1 LRQHGCYLKREG
13 RAHSL
18 WCNPRTGVVEA
29 PTTRS
34 PRSDA
39 LLALATI
46 VLVAAST
53 APARA
58 LDVRWLGVAGFTLT
72 SGETTIA
79 HDPYLSRPGMLS
91 VLFNRYEPDAAV
103 LGRMVG
109 PESPA
114 PELARASLF
123 LVGHGHYDHVGD
135 VAWLAAHSGGRVAGS
150 ATAANIAR
158 GYGLAAERTLV
169 VEPGAVM
176 EEGGTFEVRVV
187 ESRHAKVF
195 FGRVPLEGEVLEPPP
210 GPIHV
215 FSMKLGDA
223 RAYFVTER
231 ATGASVVLL
240 SSAALHLPALEEL
253 GQTAAPVDLLL
264 AATGGRDASYAS
276 DLVRTLRPRLV
287 VPHHFDDFR
296 IPITDPTAGDPRDPD
311 DLAAFERELADA
323 ARAQGVPVEVR
334 RLRLFESIQVVR

>member
-1 LRQHGCYLKREG
+1 VRRH
-13 RAHSL
+13 
-18 WCNPRTGVVEA
+18 PRVTHKA
-29 PTTRS
+29 AWTRS
-34 PRSDA
+34 
-39 LLALATI
+39 
-46 VLVAAST
+46 AASGALCAIAT
-53 APARA
+53 VALIGASGAPARA

-72 SGETTIA
+72 SGEITIA
-79 HDPYLSRPGMLS
+79 HDPYLSRPGMLR
-91 VLFNRYEPDAAV
+91 VLFSRYEPDAAV

-109 PESPA
+109 AESPA

-150 ATAANIAR
+150 ATAANVAR

-169 VEPGAVM
+169 VGPGAVI

-223 RAYFVTER
+223 RAYLVTER
-231 ATGASVVLL
+231 ATGLRVVLL

-253 GQTAAPVDLLL
+253 GRTAAPVDLLL
-264 AATGGRDASYAS
+264 AASQGRDASYAP

-287 VPHHFDDFR
+287 VPQHFDDFFT
-296 IPITDPTAGDPRDPD
+296 PLDDPTAGDPRDPD

-323 ARAQGVPVEVR
+323 ARAQGVALEVR
-334 RLRLFESIQVVR
+334 RPRLFESIRVAR